1 MTFFQDPEFGDR
13 IITLMA
19 ALVLVLQIAAVGQR
33 WLVSSIRIFAAQ
45 SFLLAAIAGII
56 AYFNHASHIYIAAL
70 LTLILK
76 AALLPWL
83 LERLVKRI
91 EIRREIE
98 PLINAPLSILIT
110 GCLTLV
116 GYVVAESFYH
126 PEETSVREALGH
138 NTLAVA
144 IALFLIGFFTMLNR
158 RKALSQVLGLL
169 SLENGLFLAAISLTY
184 GMPLIVELGIF
195 LMCSLRSWFS
205 GFLSSECARRSI
217 RWTSASFGSCESRR
231 TYDFTLAPDRSSRR
245 QSSGLLSPKAVRHGG
260 GQSGCLRRS
269 AMPGRGTGVS
279 GASERPRFALGR
291 ILLRGRSQRVGCSLD
306 EFRLTGMFHLCR
318 RLFSSGREKRDFSGG
333 AGIAHRACHS

>member
-1 MTFFQDPEFGDR
+1 MNFFQDPEFGDR
-13 IITLMA
+13 VITLMA

-33 WLVSSIRIFAAQ
+33 WLVSSIRIFAVQ
-45 SFLLAAIAGII
+45 SFLLAAIAGVI
-56 AYFNHASHIYIAAL
+56 AYFNHASHIYVVAF

-76 AALLPWL
+76 AVLLPWL

-158 RKALSQVLGLL
+158 RKALSQVLALL

-195 LMCSLRSWFS
+195 FDVLVAVMVLGILVFRIREAFDSMDVSKLR
-205 GFLSSECARRSI
+205 
-217 RWTSASFGSCESRR
+217 
-231 TYDFTLAPDRSSRR
+231 
-245 QSSGLLSPKAVRHGG
+245 K
-260 GQSGCLRRS
+260 LR
-269 AMPGRGTGVS
+269 
-279 GASERPRFALGR
+279 E
-291 ILLRGRSQRVGCSLD
+291 
-306 EFRLTGMFHLCR
+306 
-318 RLFSSGREKRDFSGG
+318 
-333 AGIAHRACHS
+333 

>member
-33 WLVSSIRIFAAQ
+33 WLASSIRIFAVQ
-45 SFLLAAIAGII
+45 SALLAAIAGVI
-56 AYFNHASHIYIAAL
+56 AYFNHASHIYVVAF

-76 AALLPWL
+76 CGLLPWL
-83 LERLVKRI
+83 LGRLVKRI
-91 EIRREIE
+91 EIRREID
-98 PLINAPLSILIT
+98 PLINAPLSILIA

-158 RKALSQVLGLL
+158 RKALSQVLALL

-195 LMCSLRSWFS
+195 FDVLVAVMVLGILVFRIREAFDSMDVSKLR
-205 GFLSSECARRSI
+205 
-217 RWTSASFGSCESRR
+217 
-231 TYDFTLAPDRSSRR
+231 
-245 QSSGLLSPKAVRHGG
+245 K
-260 GQSGCLRRS
+260 LR
-269 AMPGRGTGVS
+269 
-279 GASERPRFALGR
+279 E
-291 ILLRGRSQRVGCSLD
+291 
-306 EFRLTGMFHLCR
+306 
-318 RLFSSGREKRDFSGG
+318 
-333 AGIAHRACHS
+333 